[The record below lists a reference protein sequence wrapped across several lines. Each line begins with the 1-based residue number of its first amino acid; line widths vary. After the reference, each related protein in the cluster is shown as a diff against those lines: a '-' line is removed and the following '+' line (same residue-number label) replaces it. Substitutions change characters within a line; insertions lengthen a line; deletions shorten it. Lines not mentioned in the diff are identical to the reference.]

1 MKTVWNRLKKVSSL
15 LELLV
20 SKFSAAKVPGADIVV
35 EESMVP
41 FSRSF
46 ELSSVYERKISQ
58 IRY

>member
-20 SKFSAAKVPGADIVV
+20 SKFSAAKVPGTIVV